1 MRVGFL
7 RLLPS
12 PRPQHPPP
20 RRRTCSVA
28 ALVSSVLFLLCLLG
42 PTAVAAATPPK
53 CFQLTGSTVCPDLRN
68 FYVATSSAF
77 QDVAAFDSYLAANS
91 IMNRTNYM
99 SSFSQDFGCSRWNGL
114 GQRYQ
119 ISQECFYYVQNG
131 GCAQNPNPLPASGK
145 LCKSQCLQSVA
156 STAAIFANTTA
167 CPAVAAAAASRI
179 QTNRATFTRTLSAFC
194 NMLDDTQAKCTRGL
208 AADVS
213 QCGFSQWDEA
223 RTYCGTADGR
233 ADPCCLLVIARASSM
248 EIGSLSLSSSVVDPV
263 QSLPYIASG
272 AAVAGMLL
280 FSVVF
285 VACVKSRRW
294 RTTTTTAIQPP
305 ESHMAPGPLGRTG
318 TVVKGRHNDGDEF
331 DRPRRQRMSLA
342 QQFRRSVLGVRPR
355 RTDPASQPPALLPA
369 PQNAKMVQIESAK
382 QQQQQRVHYNNA
394 PQNAKM
400 VQFDAAIQ
408 QQQQQ
413 QRVDH
418 NNAPQYAKM
427 VQFDAAIQQQQQQ
440 QQQQRFQQSG
450 GGEGGGRSQP
460 FPSLARTFRPAL
472 PPSLSRQDQNAT
484 IVRKPSYGNTPIP
497 TILVQ
502 NPSFGPA
509 APARAMSPSAPAPRM
524 MSPPPPP
531 PPQAFTDYA
540 AGPAPAAERHA
551 PMVVA
556 EAYDRQMPDEI
567 TLIVGDVVIIL
578 EAFDDGWAVGRN
590 ESTGAV
596 GALPMSCLDPLFPHS
611 PAPAGP
617 NGLLNTP
624 QSRSRPRSERKSS
637 LFLSQ

>member
-1 MRVGFL
+1 MRSL
-7 RLLPS
+7 RLPPS
-12 PRPQHPPP
+12 PQRLH
-20 RRRTCSVA
+20 SVA
-28 ALVSSVLFLLCLLG
+28 ALVSSVLFLLCLLR
-42 PTAVAAATPPK
+42 PTAVSAATPPK

-91 IMNRTNYM
+91 IMNRTSYM
-99 SSFSQDFGCSRWNGL
+99 NSFSQDFGCTRWNGL

-248 EIGSLSLSSSVVDPV
+248 EISSLSLSSSVVDPV

-355 RTDPASQPPALLPA
+355 KTDPVSQPPALLPA

-382 QQQQQRVHYNNA
+382 QQQQQQRVHYNNA

-400 VQFDAAIQ
+400 VQFDSAIQ
-408 QQQQQ
+408 QQQQ
-413 QRVDH
+413 H
-418 NNAPQYAKM
+418 
-427 VQFDAAIQQQQQQ
+427 
-440 QQQQRFQQSG
+440 QQQQRSQQSR
-450 GGEGGGRSQP
+450 GGEGGYRSQP

-472 PPSLSRQDQNAT
+472 PPSLSSQDPNAT
-484 IVRKPSYGNTPIP
+484 ILRKPSYGTTPIP

-509 APARAMSPSAPAPRM
+509 APARAMSPGAPALRM

-531 PPQAFTDYA
+531 PPQAFTGYA